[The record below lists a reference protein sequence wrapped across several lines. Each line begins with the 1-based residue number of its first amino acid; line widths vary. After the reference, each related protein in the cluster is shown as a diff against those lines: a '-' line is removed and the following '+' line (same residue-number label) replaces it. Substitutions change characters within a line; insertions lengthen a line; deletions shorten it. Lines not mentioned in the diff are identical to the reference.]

1 VIDSAAVPSSPV
13 VRPLEPADVAAAAA
27 VGRAALEHFVPA
39 EFRARDAEQDAE
51 TVRRQRRRTAHI
63 LETDPEGCWVAEL
76 DGEVVA
82 VALALVRDD
91 LWGLSLFA
99 VKPGLQGQGIGGPVL
114 NAALGYAQGRGGA
127 VILSST
133 DPRAMRRY
141 FRAGFR
147 VRPCLGAAGTMN
159 RSRLP
164 AGLRSRPGDPVAD
177 GELCEAASRHVRG
190 ATHARDLQAM
200 LDTGSAL
207 LVHEGGGFALHRD
220 GSPVIVA
227 ATEEHVARDL
237 LWSCLAAG
245 IPGGPVHLD
254 FISARNDWAVE
265 VALDAGLALSPD
277 GPVFVRGE
285 TGPYT
290 PYLPSGAYL

>member
-1 VIDSAAVPSSPV
+1 LTAGAVPTAPL
-13 VRPLEPADVAAAAA
+13 VRPLLPADVPDAAA
-27 VGRAALEHFVPA
+27 VGGAALDALIPD
-39 EFRARDAEQDAE
+39 EFRPHADAEQE
-51 TVRRQRRRTAHI
+51 ELTRRRRRRVGHLQA
-63 LETDPEGCWVAEL
+63 TDPDGCFVAEL
-76 DGEVVA
+76 DGAIVA
-82 VALALVRDD
+82 VALGLVRDD
-91 LWGLSLFA
+91 VWGLSLLG
-99 VKPGLQGQGIGGPVL
+99 VRPGLQGQGIGGRVL
-114 NAALGYAQGRGGA
+114 NAALAYAEGRRGG

-147 VRPCLGAAGTMN
+147 ARPCVAAAGALN

-164 AGLRSRPGDPVAD
+164 AGLRARPGDPDAD
-177 GELCEAASRHVRG
+177 REVIDAASRHVRG
-190 ATHARDLQAM
+190 ASHARDLEAM
-200 LDTGSAL
+200 LDTGGAL
-207 LVHEGGGFALHRD
+207 LVHDGGGFAVHRE
-220 GSPVIVA
+220 GSPVVLAATDEAVA
-227 ATEEHVARDL
+227 ADL

-245 IPGGPVHLD
+245 APGAPIHVD
-254 FISARNDWAVE
+254 FISEHNDWAIG